1 MPGNVPK
8 ALQPNYVFEVQ
19 YSKKVRDVWDR
30 RKNGKN
36 TFLAYH
42 GSRIENFYSI
52 MKVGL
57 QQHLS
62 ADRVVL
68 FGEGIYLTSE
78 ITVSAIYAPFGLTW
92 KNSMLGSKHSVI
104 AVCEVINDT
113 EKVKYKGKNCLVIII
128 LIDFLYS
135 VCFRY
140 E

>member
-8 ALQPNYVFEVQ
+8 SLQPNYVFEVQ
-19 YSKKVRDVWDR
+19 YSKKVRDSWYK
-30 RKNGKN
+30 RKNSRD

-68 FGEGIYLTSE
+68 FGEGIYLTSD
-78 ITVSAIYAPFGLTW
+78 ITVSAIYAPFGVTW

-104 AVCEVINDT
+104 AVCEIINDT
-113 EKVKYKGKNCLVIII
+113 EKVKCKGKNCIRLL
-128 LIDFLYS
+128 LIQMFYI
-135 VCFRY
+135 VYAFRH